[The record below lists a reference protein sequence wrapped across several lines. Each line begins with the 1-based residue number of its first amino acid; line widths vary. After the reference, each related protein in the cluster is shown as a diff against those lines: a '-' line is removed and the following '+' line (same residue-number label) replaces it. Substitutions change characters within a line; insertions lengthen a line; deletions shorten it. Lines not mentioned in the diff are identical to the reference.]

1 MLITTANHDCSGLF
15 RSYVTSSF
23 QGIGRCLYFFATF
36 FFFCYC
42 QLLTSHPQS
51 FQACNLCFYV
61 VTLDVAIKYSCIF
74 SYSCVI
80 NVKGFLPGPTLNPS
94 RSLLYVPIPYCIL
107 FLNSCKALDFFLSWL
122 MPCSS
127 WELFSDSQYCKPQ
140 THCEQ
145 VWAKP
150 AFRLR
155 SAKLY
160 RRDNYGHHIEYRWYI
175 LLTYILEY
183 ILNVY
188 YLQHVF
194 VFWNRNAI
202 SSILEKTTQF
212 NLGIMDMLYSRHFS
226 VTNRLLWNWP
236 NCGHTLTGKPPYN
249 EPFYSE
255 HLL

>member
-23 QGIGRCLYFFATF
+23 QGIGRCLCFFATF
-36 FFFCYC
+36 FFFCHC
-42 QLLTSHPQS
+42 QLLTSHPLTVTPHPQS

-74 SYSCVI
+74 SYTCVI

-94 RSLLYVPIPYCIL
+94 RSLLYVPTPYCIL

-150 AFRLR
+150 AFRLDQQ
-155 SAKLY
+155 SCTKGITMVITLNIGDIY
-160 RRDNYGHHIEYRWYI
+160 YSHIYLNIYWMYI
-175 LLTYILEY
+175 TCSMFLSFGTEMQFQ
-183 ILNVY
+183 VSWRK
-188 YLQHVF
+188 QHNSTWV
-194 VFWNRNAI
+194 
-202 SSILEKTTQF
+202 
-212 NLGIMDMLYSRHFS
+212 
-226 VTNRLLWNWP
+226 
-236 NCGHTLTGKPPYN
+236 
-249 EPFYSE
+249 
-255 HLL
+255 